1 MKGSQANMYK
11 SGAGKMEGKTAPKG
25 FAHTVA
31 AGIFT
36 QRFFLRAASVME
48 FLAFCGGVGF
58 TGRDCLR
65 VFGYIFCHPILAEC
79 LAGFLKE

>member
-31 AGIFT
+31 AFIFT
-36 QRFFLRAASVME
+36 QRFFFLRAASVME
-48 FLAFCGGVGF
+48 FLAFCGG
-58 TGRDCLR
+58 GRVYGTRL
-65 VFGYIFCHPILAEC
+65 FGGVWVHFLPPHPR
-79 LAGFLKE
+79 